1 VIQFGGEPSV
11 VIKLFSSL
19 LNHPNCSFSNLIV
32 ATPCK
37 DSSILRTLYQRSY
50 SWEVIPFCMFKIV
63 DLKKTLFSFRE
74 QIQSKTELYRIEKG
88 TSITLEMTDSRQK
101 ATLIWEEEI
110 KIEEQETQNVVS
122 LSDIEM
128 VRLLFGFSPE
138 NFAGDEEQKRL
149 LVSLFPL
156 DFYFWGLENV

>member
-1 VIQFGGEPSV
+1 
-11 VIKLFSSL
+11 
-19 LNHPNCSFSNLIV
+19 
-32 ATPCK
+32 
-37 DSSILRTLYQRSY
+37 
-50 SWEVIPFCMFKIV
+50 MFKIV